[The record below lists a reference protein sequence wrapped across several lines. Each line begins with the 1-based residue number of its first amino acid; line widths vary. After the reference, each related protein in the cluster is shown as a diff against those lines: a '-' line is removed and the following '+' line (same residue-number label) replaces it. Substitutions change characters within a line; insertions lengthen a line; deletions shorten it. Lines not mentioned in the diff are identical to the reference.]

1 MNLEGYIKNYPFLKS
16 VSRETIEK
24 LEIYISLL
32 QQWNKKINLV
42 SQQGMDQVWKRHV
55 YDSFQLIR
63 YLDSSVKSIAD
74 LGSGGGFPG
83 LILALST
90 DIPVILIES
99 DKRKT
104 ISIFLREV
112 LRQTKTQATVLCQR
126 IENVN
131 AISVDVVTARALT
144 SLTQLLEF
152 SKNILNKNGYCLFLK
167 GRSVNLEIEEA
178 QKNWKINYKTFSS
191 QTNADGVIVKINQF
205 ERVE

>member
-99 DKRKT
+99 DMRKT
-104 ISIFLREV
+104 IFLREV

-131 AISVDVVTARALT
+131 AISADVVTARALT
-144 SLTQLLEF
+144 SLTQLLKF

-178 QKNWKINYKTFSS
+178 QKDWKINYKTFSS

>member
-1 MNLEGYIKNYPFLKS
+1 MNLDGYMKNYPFLKS

-99 DKRKT
+99 DMRKT
-104 ISIFLREV
+104 IFLREV

-126 IENVN
+126 VENVN
-131 AISVDVVTARALT
+131 AISADVVTARALT

-178 QKNWKINYKTFSS
+178 QKDWKINYKTFSS

>member
-1 MNLEGYIKNYPFLKS
+1 MNLDGYIKKYPFLKS

-104 ISIFLREV
+104 IFLREV

-131 AISVDVVTARALT
+131 AISADVVTARALT

>member
-1 MNLEGYIKNYPFLKS
+1 MNLDGYIKNYPFLKS

-99 DKRKT
+99 DVRKT
-104 ISIFLREV
+104 IFLREV

-131 AISVDVVTARALT
+131 AISADVVTARALT

-178 QKNWKINYKTFSS
+178 QKDWKINYKTFSS

>member
-99 DKRKT
+99 DMRKT
-104 ISIFLREV
+104 IFLREV

>member
-1 MNLEGYIKNYPFLKS
+1 MNLDGYIKNYPFLKS

-90 DIPVILIES
+90 DIPVILIQS
-99 DKRKT
+99 DMRKT
-104 ISIFLREV
+104 IFLREV

-131 AISVDVVTARALT
+131 AISADVVTARALT

-178 QKNWKINYKTFSS
+178 QKDWKINYKTFSS

>member
-1 MNLEGYIKNYPFLKS
+1 M
-16 VSRETIEK
+16 
-24 LEIYISLL
+24 EIYISLL

-104 ISIFLREV
+104 IFLREV

-167 GRSVNLEIEEA
+167 GRSIDLEIEEA

>member
-1 MNLEGYIKNYPFLKS
+1 MKNYPFLKS

-99 DKRKT
+99 DMRKT
-104 ISIFLREV
+104 IFLREV

-131 AISVDVVTARALT
+131 AISADVVTARALT
-144 SLTQLLEF
+144 SLTQLLKF

>member
-1 MNLEGYIKNYPFLKS
+1 MNLDGYMKNYPFLKS

-24 LEIYISLL
+24 MEIYISLL

-55 YDSFQLIR
+55 HDSFQLIR

-90 DIPVILIES
+90 EIPVILIES

-104 ISIFLREV
+104 IFLREV
-112 LRQTKTQATVLCQR
+112 LRQTQTQATVLCQR

-131 AISVDVVTARALT
+131 TISADVVTARALT

-178 QKNWKINYKTFSS
+178 QKNWKIVYKTFSS

>member
-1 MNLEGYIKNYPFLKS
+1 MNLDGYIKNYPFLKS

-104 ISIFLREV
+104 IFLREV
-112 LRQTKTQATVLCQR
+112 LRKTKTQATVLCQR

-131 AISVDVVTARALT
+131 AISADVVTARALT

>member
-1 MNLEGYIKNYPFLKS
+1 MNLDGYIKNYPFLKS

-104 ISIFLREV
+104 IFLREV

-131 AISVDVVTARALT
+131 AISADVVTARALT

>member
-1 MNLEGYIKNYPFLKS
+1 MNLDGYIKNYPFLKS

-99 DKRKT
+99 DMRKT
-104 ISIFLREV
+104 IFLREV

-131 AISVDVVTARALT
+131 AISADVVTARALT

>member
-1 MNLEGYIKNYPFLKS
+1 MKNYPFLKS

-99 DKRKT
+99 DMRKT
-104 ISIFLREV
+104 IFLREV

-131 AISVDVVTARALT
+131 AISADVVTARALT

>member
-1 MNLEGYIKNYPFLKS
+1 MNLDGYIKNYPFLKS

-99 DKRKT
+99 DMRKT
-104 ISIFLREV
+104 IFLREV
-112 LRQTKTQATVLCQR
+112 LRKTKTQATVLCQR
-126 IENVN
+126 IESVN
-131 AISVDVVTARALT
+131 AISADVVTARALT

>member
-1 MNLEGYIKNYPFLKS
+1 MNLDGYIKNYPFLKS

-104 ISIFLREV
+104 IFLREV

>member
-1 MNLEGYIKNYPFLKS
+1 MNLDGYIKNYPFLKS

-104 ISIFLREV
+104 IFLREV

-131 AISVDVVTARALT
+131 AISADVVTARALT
-144 SLTQLLEF
+144 SLTQLLKF

>member
-104 ISIFLREV
+104 IFLREV

-131 AISVDVVTARALT
+131 AISVDVVTARALA

>member
-1 MNLEGYIKNYPFLKS
+1 MNLDGYIKNYPFLKS

-99 DKRKT
+99 DMRKT
-104 ISIFLREV
+104 IFLREV

-131 AISVDVVTARALT
+131 AISADVVTARALT

-178 QKNWKINYKTFSS
+178 QKDWKINYKTFSS

>member
-1 MNLEGYIKNYPFLKS
+1 MNLDGYIKNYPFLKS

-99 DKRKT
+99 DMRKT
-104 ISIFLREV
+104 IFLREV